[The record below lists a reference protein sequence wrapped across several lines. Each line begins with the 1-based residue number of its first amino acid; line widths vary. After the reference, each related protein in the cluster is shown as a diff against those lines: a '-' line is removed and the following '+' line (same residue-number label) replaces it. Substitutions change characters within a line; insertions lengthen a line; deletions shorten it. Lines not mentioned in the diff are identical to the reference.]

1 MYHKNIFTHQLD
13 YFCCKL
19 NATSWYFHVGDTLQV
34 KRSVE
39 TLLSQKLMMLYTKN
53 LGNSPLTHTRKH
65 LKSQL
70 L

>member
-34 KRSVE
+34 KRTCRNPFV
-39 TLLSQKLMMLYTKN
+39 TK
-53 LGNSPLTHTRKH
+53 TDDVIHKEFR
-65 LKSQL
+65 
-70 L
+70 